1 MNVLPLLFT
10 GTAGPP
16 PQTLALSEESPRIIK
31 RFGPSN
37 LIVDQVPDFI
47 NRDHTTFRAFV
58 EAYYE
63 WLERSENPFGI
74 IDGFVDLMDVDR
86 SLSIF
91 FLDFRETYLKN
102 FPYQLAR
109 DSNGNVVSEANFIK
123 NVRSFYNAKG
133 TEKAYKFLFRLLYN
147 TAAEVYYPAKD
158 ILRISDGKWFEPI
171 SVKTTSNGGTA
182 NYAIEGSRVY
192 QLDPI
197 TGEVVGSAT
206 VNQVIQYRKGYYDVT
221 EIFLKDLIGD
231 FVPNHSLKS
240 TNDAFNETIY
250 PVVSRV
256 EVISGGLNY
265 SRTDPLVI
273 GNSGDGIGLSV
284 GIETINEKGKI
295 QSIKVMDSGIGYQN
309 GKVSVGSSTNTG
321 DGNLSTKVVIGGVT
335 NYPGYYANND
345 GKLSSNKKIFDS
357 SYYQDFSYVLKSEIA
372 FKEYAETYK
381 KLIHPAGFK
390 MFGEVLLKKNI
401 IDSLPFHSEFQRYE
415 IAYIGHYTPYRMGT
429 TADLYYSYL
438 NGFNPRG
445 NTFSTFQNYGSSGG
459 KLILTPVGFTFSPGM
474 TWASIAASGSN
485 GNIIVGDLFEFA
497 YMGETRAA
505 FYLKTIDFDLLNGSS
520 ITGGGFV
527 EGSTISLVGG
537 NGNTA
542 TIEMVRFG
550 LGIVPEAGF
559 SHDTQGAP
567 LGSSLGVEGYIEAQ
581 GFSYSYWEVYH
592 HPNIRGIVG
601 LTSMWATGTG
611 AGASFGAVCLK
622 PFFKMP
628 IGYHFHSNPVGT
640 PYFGTTGA
648 NNEYGLI
655 ESSSLVSPNF

>member
-16 PQTLALSEESPRIIK
+16 PQTLALSEESPRTIK

-47 NRDHTTFRAFV
+47 NRDHATFRSFV

-63 WLERSENPFGI
+63 WMERIENPFGI
-74 IDGFVDLMDVDR
+74 IDGFVDLTDVDR
-86 SLSIF
+86 SIAIF
-91 FLDFRETYLKN
+91 FQDFRETYLKN
-102 FPYQLAR
+102 FPLQLAT
-109 DSNGNVVSEANFIK
+109 DSNGNFVSEANFIK
-123 NVRSFYNAKG
+123 NAKSFYRAKG

-147 TAAEVYYPAKD
+147 ATSEIYYPTKD
-158 ILRISDGKWFEPI
+158 ILRTSDGKWFEPI
-171 SVKTTSNGGTA
+171 SIKTTSNGGTA
-182 NYAIEGSRVY
+182 NYSIEGSQVY
-192 QLDPI
+192 QLNPI
-197 TGEVVGSAT
+197 TGEVVGSAIVT
-206 VNQVIQYRKGYYDVT
+206 RVIQYRKNYYDVT

-231 FVPNHSLKS
+231 FIPNQSVKS
-240 TNDAFNETIY
+240 TTDFFNERIY
-250 PVVSRV
+250 PVVSKV
-256 EVISGGLNY
+256 EVLSGGLDY
-265 SRTDPLVI
+265 SITDPLVV
-273 GNSGDGIGLSV
+273 GNTGNGIGLSV
-284 GIETINEKGKI
+284 AIETISEKGKI
-295 QSIKVMDSGIGYQN
+295 TAIKILDSGINYEN
-309 GKVSVGSSTNTG
+309 EKVTVGASTNTG
-321 DGNLSTKVVIGGVT
+321 DGNLVTKVVVGGVT
-335 NYPGYYANND
+335 NYPGYYSNND
-345 GKLSSNKKIFDS
+345 GKLSSNKKIFDG

-372 FKEYAETYK
+372 FKKYAETYK

-390 MFGEVLLKKNI
+390 MFGEVLLKRDI

-415 IAYIGHYTPYRMGT
+415 IPYIGHYTPYRMGT

-474 TWASIAASGSN
+474 TWASIAASGSD
-485 GNIIVGDLFEFA
+485 GNAIVGDLFEFA

-542 TIEMVRFG
+542 IIEMVRFG